1 MSATSTSFS
10 THPVLP
16 GWLDWLRRELAPSH
30 ERRVRTLI
38 LVCGAILCVIIAMT
52 LQVPQVAVSAYMVF
66 FISKENKTVTT
77 IVGVLGLI
85 GLTIGIAVSLVLYR
99 FTYGHPELRIPCMTI
114 VLFLGM
120 YLSRVLVLGPLAFI
134 LGFIIAVTQSIGDL
148 VPSPEL
154 LVRAS
159 LWLWVALAYAIG
171 LTVILNQLFLPKPAG
186 PPKPLPKRLLVPD
199 AFTNPAHVRFA
210 FKVTLAAMICY
221 LLYTG
226 VDWNDIHTAFIT
238 CVFISL
244 ESTGATLRKGVLRIV
259 GCIIGGLLALFSI
272 VYLIPHMVT
281 IASLVVL
288 VACVS
293 AIAAWVATGTE
304 RIAYCG
310 LQIAFAFY
318 YGLFRSFG
326 GYAPDTDLHN
336 VRDRF
341 VGILLG
347 LVVTTL
353 VFHYIWPE
361 HAIDRLRHRFRE
373 VLRQLAKL
381 LAIPSHDNRLQEA
394 KSKAEALIAEI
405 SRELEQARR
414 EAELTSFEI
423 AEAQSRRNSLGTL
436 EAILSQGER
445 VLGLATLLTS
455 DPALQEW
462 RQLPPDA
469 QEAEIQLRNN
479 LARRVECTANSDSAE
494 KADADLS
501 IALARWVEAV
511 QRRSL
516 ERNRDTVVSQIAAEA
531 QDLARRTESVLF
543 IHNAMTER
551 ASAQ

>member
-1 MSATSTSFS
+1 
-10 THPVLP
+10 
-16 GWLDWLRRELAPSH
+16 
-30 ERRVRTLI
+30 
-38 LVCGAILCVIIAMT
+38 
-52 LQVPQVAVSAYMVF
+52 
-66 FISKENKTVTT
+66 
-77 IVGVLGLI
+77 
-85 GLTIGIAVSLVLYR
+85 
-99 FTYGHPELRIPCMTI
+99 
-114 VLFLGM
+114 
-120 YLSRVLVLGPLAFI
+120 
-134 LGFIIAVTQSIGDL
+134 
-148 VPSPEL
+148 
-154 LVRAS
+154 
-159 LWLWVALAYAIG
+159 VALAYAIG
-171 LTVILNQLFLPKPAG
+171 LTVVLNRLFLQKPTG
-186 PPKPLPKRLLVPD
+186 PPKPLPKSLFVPD

-210 FKVTLAAMICY
+210 LKVTLAAMFCY

-226 VDWNDIHTAFIT
+226 LDWNGIHTAFVT

-244 ESTGATLRKGVLRIV
+244 ESICATLRKGVLRIA

-272 VYLIPHMVT
+272 VYLIPQMVT

-293 AIAAWVATGTE
+293 AVAAWVATGTE

-373 VLRQLAKL
+373 VLRRLTKL
-381 LAIPSHDNRLQEA
+381 LVIPSGDNLLQEA
-394 KSKAEALIAEI
+394 KPKAEALIAEI

-414 EAELTSFEI
+414 EVELTSFEI
-423 AEAQSRRNSLGTL
+423 DRAQPGRNSLGTL
-436 EAILSQGER
+436 EAVLSQGER
-445 VLGLATLLTS
+445 LLGLATLLTS

-479 LARRVECTANSDSAE
+479 LAGRVECTANSDSAE

-501 IALARWVEAV
+501 IALARWAEAV

-516 ERNRDTVVSQIAAEA
+516 ERNRNTVVSQIAAEA